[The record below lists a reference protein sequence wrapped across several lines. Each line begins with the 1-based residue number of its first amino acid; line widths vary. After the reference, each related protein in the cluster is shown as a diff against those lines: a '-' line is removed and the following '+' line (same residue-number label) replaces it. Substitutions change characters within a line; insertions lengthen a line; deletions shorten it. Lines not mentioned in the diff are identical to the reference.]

1 MFRVADLG
9 TEGRELVKGL
19 GSGRLAHPCQR
30 RDGLAVC
37 RQQVGNEVVHPLFG
51 CWREVPGD
59 IELADGLTQGRF
71 DEGDAALPAS
81 FERRG
86 AVEDATVK
94 VEVLID
100 EG

>member
-1 MFRVADLG
+1 M
-9 TEGRELVKGL
+9 
-19 GSGRLAHPCQR
+19 
-30 RDGLAVC
+30 
-37 RQQVGNEVVHPLFG
+37 
-51 CWREVPGD
+51 PGD

-86 AVEDATVK
+86 AVEDATLK

-100 EG
+100 ER